1 MNPRDGL
8 KFASAVFAAVWFG
21 CAGAAVFVPGGTE
34 IVVAKKSPPV
44 VKFAAKEMKHFLDGV
59 LSCDVPVV
67 DAPSG
72 TRTPIHLGSD
82 KWTSGAGISVEGFPR
97 DAFRIVV
104 TDKAV
109 FIAGRDNPKA
119 NPERAMVQN
128 VWFQHYERATLFGV
142 YEFLERYAGVRMY
155 FPGELGEI
163 IPKTDAINVHEDDFT
178 SAPYMPNRMYSYL
191 AEGVW
196 FEGEKRDVKSTIPFR
211 WLTTYRLRMQ
221 TCYVPYSHGLDKLGY
236 LQRFGK
242 THPEYFRLNKDGSR
256 DMNLA
261 LGRRSGKFCY
271 SSGVWEEIYQDVKS
285 YLKGEGA
292 EVRGVLNPHGKIGW
306 WYTCQDGKYVSI
318 SPHDGMVPCECEKC
332 KAAYDKDD
340 PGNYMDTMIWSNM
353 AKIGNRLIA
362 EGVPGYVTQTAYQPY
377 RRVPDM
383 DLPTNII
390 VRVCERGPWS
400 VPYPEELKREYAEI
414 AAWAKKLGRK
424 VDIGMYPCKYGKR
437 VIPNIPDLS
446 PWLWGRYFKDVSPW
460 AFNLYPE
467 SYTDRFMYRHLDH
480 YVLSRI
486 AWDPNVDP
494 DAIIDE
500 YFRLMYGPA
509 AGEMKAFFKS
519 LEAKWTTGLLSQ
531 GEDTMWGPSFNVA
544 SPEDRW
550 NKVYTAELLA
560 EYGSLL
566 DAAVKKTAEG
576 SLERRR
582 VELMRRELLD
592 PLVGEREAFVEL
604 PRRLAAV
611 NFDFSAGKALVL
623 KMLGEKAEPVPENLR
638 TEVVTEARDDGL
650 FVRIAAYEP
659 DLAGTSAPERK
670 LDDQDVWQ
678 DDGLELQIDPTGAR
692 REFVHIMVN
701 SMGSWADL
709 KHQKTADGG
718 WNADPKW
725 DSGAKVEVKRLDDRW
740 ICEIAIPP
748 AVFNDGLPKKF
759 PAEVFRRRVS
769 RAGVARGKYNW
780 GPLSSNACDFDRF
793 GTWEISK

>member
-1 MNPRDGL
+1 MKTGYVRL
-8 KFASAVFAAVWFG
+8 FSFAMSVAWAG
-21 CAGAAVFVPGGTE
+21 CALAATLTPGGVE
-34 IVVAKKSPPV
+34 IVAAKKSPPV

-82 KWTSGAGISVEGFPR
+82 KWTKKAGISVEALVR

-109 FIAGRDNPKA
+109 FIAGRDHPKA
-119 NPERAMVQN
+119 NPERAFQRN

-155 FPGELGEI
+155 FPGELGEVV
-163 IPKTDAINVHEDDFT
+163 PKREKVVVPPADFAV
-178 SAPYMPNRMYSYL
+178 APYLPNRLYSYL
-191 AEGVW
+191 SDVW
-196 FEGEKRDVKSTIPFR
+196 FEGENRDAKSNLPLY
-211 WLTTYRLRMQ
+211 WLNSYRLRMQ
-221 TCYVPYSHGLDKLGY
+221 TCYIPYSHGLDKLGY

-242 THPEYFRLNKDGSR
+242 THPEYFRLNQDGTR

-271 SSGVWEEIYQDVKS
+271 SSGVWEEIYQDAKS

-292 EVRGVLNPHGKIGW
+292 EVRGVLNPRGEIGW
-306 WYTCQDGKYVSI
+306 WYNCQENTYIDLM
-318 SPHDGMVPCECEKC
+318 PHDGMVPCACENC

-362 EGVPGYVTQTAYQPY
+362 EGVSGYVTQSAYQPY
-377 RRVPDM
+377 RRVPDVA
-383 DLPTNII
+383 LPTNVL

-400 VPYPEELKREYAEI
+400 VPYPDELRQEYAEI
-414 AAWAKKLGRK
+414 VSWVKKLGHK
-424 VDIGMYPCKYGKR
+424 VAVVTYPCKYGKR
-437 VIPNIPDLS
+437 NIPNIPDLS
-446 PWLWGRYFKDVSPW
+446 PWLWGRYYKDVSQW
-460 AFNLYPE
+460 TDNLYPE
-467 SYTDRFMYRHLDH
+467 CYTDRFLYRHLDL
-480 YVLSRI
+480 YVFSRI
-486 AWDPNVDP
+486 AWDPGVDA

-500 YFRLMYGPA
+500 YFRLMYGAA
-509 AGEMKAFFKS
+509 AGEVKAFFKS
-519 LEAKWTTGLLSQ
+519 LETKWTTGLLSQ

-550 NKVYTAELLA
+550 NKVYTAELME
-560 EYGSLL
+560 EYGRLF
-566 DAAVKKTAEG
+566 DAAAKKTAEG

-582 VELMRRELLD
+582 VELMRREMLE
-592 PLVGEREAFVEL
+592 PLVDVRKEFVEL
-604 PRRLAAV
+604 PQRLASAV
-611 NFDFSAGKALVL
+611 FRFGDGKPLTL
-623 KMLGEKAEPVPENLR
+623 KACDKEKKDIPADQR
-638 TEVVTEARDDGL
+638 TEVLAEAKDDGL

-659 DLAGTSAPERK
+659 DLAGTSAPERR

-718 WNADPKW
+718 WSADAKW

-740 ICEIAIPP
+740 ICEISIPS
-748 AVFNDGLPKKF
+748 AVFNDGLPHKF

-769 RAGVARGKYNW
+769 KSGVARGKYNW
-780 GPLSSNACDFDRF
+780 GPFSSGSCDFDRF

>member
-1 MNPRDGL
+1 M
-8 KFASAVFAAVWFG
+8 AVAAVLT
-21 CAGAAVFVPGGTE
+21 PGGTE
-34 IVVAKKSPPV
+34 IVVGKKSPPV
-44 VKFAAKEMKHFLDGV
+44 VRFAAKEMKHFLDGV

-82 KWTSGAGISVEGFPR
+82 KWAKGVGISVEELPR
-97 DAFRIVV
+97 DAFRVV
-104 TDKAV
+104 ATDKAV
-109 FIAGRDNPKA
+109 FIAGRDHPKA
-119 NPERAMVQN
+119 DPERAFQRN

-155 FPGELGEI
+155 FPGELGEVV
-163 IPKTDAINVHEDDFT
+163 PRRKNVEVPPVDF
-178 SAPYMPNRMYSYL
+178 SVAPYLPNRLYSYL
-191 AEGVW
+191 SDVW
-196 FEGEKRDVKSTIPFR
+196 FEGEKRDAKSNLPLY
-211 WLTTYRLRMQ
+211 WLNSYRLRMQ

-242 THPEYFRLNKDGSR
+242 SHPEYFRLNKDGTR

-271 SSGVWEEIYQDVKS
+271 SSGVWEEIYQDAKS

-292 EVRGVLNPHGKIGW
+292 EVRGVLNPRGEIGW
-306 WYTCQDGKYVSI
+306 WYTCQENKYI
-318 SPHDGMVPCECEKC
+318 DLMPHDGMVPCECEKC

-362 EGVPGYVTQTAYQPY
+362 EGVSGYVTQSAYQPY
-377 RRVPDM
+377 RRVPDV
-383 DLPTNII
+383 DLPANVL

-400 VPYPEELKREYAEI
+400 VPYPDELRQEYAEI
-414 AAWAKKLGRK
+414 AAWVKKLGRK
-424 VDIGMYPCKYGKR
+424 VAVVTYPCKYGKR
-437 VIPNIPDLS
+437 VIPDIPDLS
-446 PWLWGRYFKDVSPW
+446 PWLWGRYYKDVSQW
-460 AFNLYPE
+460 TDNLYPE
-467 SYTDRFMYRHLDH
+467 CYTDRFIYRHLDL
-480 YVLSRI
+480 YVFSRI
-486 AWDPNVDP
+486 AWDPGVDA

-519 LEAKWTTGLLSQ
+519 LEAKWTTGLLSH

-560 EYGSLL
+560 EYDALF
-566 DAAVKKTAEG
+566 DAAANKTAEG

-582 VELMRRELLD
+582 VELMRREILE
-592 PLVGEREAFVEL
+592 PLADARKEFVEL
-604 PRRLAAV
+604 PQRLASAV
-611 NFDFSAGKALVL
+611 FKFGEGRPLTLKTCGK
-623 KMLGEKAEPVPENLR
+623 EKKEVPEDLR
-638 TEVVTEARDDGL
+638 TEVVAEAKDGGL
-650 FVRIAAYEP
+650 FVRIAAYES

-709 KHQKTADGG
+709 KHLKTADGG
-718 WNADPKW
+718 WSADAKW
-725 DSGAKVEVKRLDDRW
+725 DSGAKVEVRRLSDRW
-740 ICEIAIPP
+740 NCEISIPS
-748 AVFNDGLPKKF
+748 AVFNDGLPHKF

-769 RAGVARGKYNW
+769 KAGVARGKYNW
-780 GPLSSNACDFDRF
+780 GPLSSGSCDFDKF
-793 GTWEISK
+793 GIWKIGE